1 MVFWLLFSAL
11 LLAKGAHAQPQ
22 PDSAMPS
29 AGDLIS
35 PTERRSESR
44 VPLDPDW
51 FATLVRELNVRGD
64 LDHSLIAQLLI
75 RREPDNESQ

>member
-1 MVFWLLFSAL
+1 MWWFLFTALLFATL
-11 LLAKGAHAQPQ
+11 AHAQSQSDGSTRPV
-22 PDSAMPS
+22 
-29 AGDLIS
+29 AGNLVS
-35 PTERRSESR
+35 PNERQNKSN